1 MELEH
6 QLMLYSDSLPDL
18 KVVHI
23 SKIEKG
29 NIVVNLGLVLET
41 EELDKHYNLI
51 ISRLNEKQVMKFDKE
66 IFMVTM

>member
-1 MELEH
+1 
-6 QLMLYSDSLPDL
+6 MLYSDSLPDL

-23 SKIEKG
+23 SKIEKN

-41 EELDKHYNLI
+41 EELDKHYNLV